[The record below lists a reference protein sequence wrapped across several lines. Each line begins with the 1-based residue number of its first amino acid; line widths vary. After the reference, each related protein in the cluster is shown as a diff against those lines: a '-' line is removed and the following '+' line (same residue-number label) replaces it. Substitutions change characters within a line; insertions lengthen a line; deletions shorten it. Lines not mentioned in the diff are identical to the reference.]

1 MKKAF
6 CFLLAAMLFT
16 LAGCAGT
23 RQMSGTRQMRK
34 YRDGETFIVENGNVF
49 GGYLG
54 WTQLALLMFFGSL
67 ENYEISFK
75 GYLTE
80 KYEKM
85 IVKAVQGESVSCYYS
100 DKKNGD
106 TYTDIKIEKV
116 YWSNFDG
123 ADGLSEIKLR
133 EKYFYVEDE
142 NGELVFSYTG
152 TPSFLLCEPAD
163 YYILYLVR
171 RAGGESGGLD
181 YASDYGED
189 WMATLGY
196 RFDASTKWT
205 AFLGGKPEGANIGL
219 YSEFY
224 GEVFHKYVLGR

>member
-23 RQMSGTRQMRK
+23 SGEPRQMKK
-34 YRDGETFIVENGNVF
+34 YWDGDTFVVENGNVF
-49 GGYLG
+49 GAYLG
-54 WTQLALLMFFGSL
+54 WTASAMLMGFGSL

-80 KYEKM
+80 EYEKM
-85 IVKAVQGESVSCYYS
+85 IVRAVKGESVSYYYS
-100 DKKNGD
+100 DKHYGD

-116 YWSNFDG
+116 YWSNFEG

-133 EKYFYVEDE
+133 EKYYYTEGE
-142 NGELVFSYTG
+142 NGEIIFEYNSG
-152 TPSFLLCEPAD
+152 SPSFLLCEPAD
-163 YYILYLVR
+163 YYILYLTR
-171 RAGGESGGLD
+171 RVGGTDDGFDS
-181 YASDYGED
+181 YGD
-189 WMATLGY
+189 NWFTALGY

-205 AFLGGKPEGANIGL
+205 AFFGGKPEGANIGL